1 MTQPNDSNNNRN
13 PTSPALNQKV
23 PRKAWMSLAILGS
36 ALLIAMYGETM
47 LLPAIPDI
55 IEEFDISY
63 NTSSWILS
71 AYLIAGAVATP
82 LGGKLSD
89 IYGRKKMVMIILI
102 IYIIGITLGGI
113 SSDITFLIVAR
124 VIQGIGISMFP
135 IAFGIIRDQFPIGKL
150 AIGVGVFSSMFA
162 AGSVVGL
169 ALGAN
174 IIENFG
180 WRATFFSIVFVAI
193 GLWFIIRQY
202 IDDRQESV
210 NLIDSP
216 EKLYAPNSVENRIN
230 VPNEETTDGKTKK
243 NIDIKGTI
251 TLAVTVISLLMVLSY
266 SQMNSIGNYQIAIF
280 LCVGIASL
288 VLFVIVEKK
297 SKSPLVNFQLMTN
310 KTILSANI
318 ILVIAFLSMFT
329 VFQTIPVLVRS
340 PQPFGFGESVISTAN
355 IQLPFMIVFL
365 LFAPSS
371 GFIVSKLG
379 NIKPTIIG
387 SIVSAL
393 GFTSLFLFHSNGI
406 LVSTNLAII
415 AGGLSLMQ
423 VGGFDIILQSTPRKF
438 SGISLG
444 MTVLFNLV
452 GGSVGPAVAG
462 IYMQANQVL
471 IKGVGLYPSPDSY
484 NLIFLT
490 IALASLIPIV
500 ISIYVSRRCPH
511 KVLVE

>member
-1 MTQPNDSNNNRN
+1 
-13 PTSPALNQKV
+13 
-23 PRKAWMSLAILGS
+23 MSLAILGS

-113 SSDITFLIVAR
+113 ASNITFLIVAR

-135 IAFGIIRDQFPIGKL
+135 IAFGIIRDQFPIDKL

-180 WRATFFSIVFVAI
+180 WRTTFFSIVFVAI
-193 GLWFIIRQY
+193 GLWFIIRRY

-210 NLIDSP
+210 NMIDSP
-216 EKLYAPNSVENRIN
+216 EQLYTPTSVENKIN
-230 VPNEETTDGKTKK
+230 VPNEETTNDKTKK
-243 NIDIKGTI
+243 NIDMKGTV
-251 TLAVTVISLLMVLSY
+251 TLAVTVISLLMALSY
-266 SQMNSIGNYQIAIF
+266 SQTNNIGSYQIAIF

-297 SKSPLVNFQLMTN
+297 SKSPLINFQLMTN

-329 VFQTIPVLVRS
+329 IFQTIPVLVRS

-393 GFTSLFLFHSNGI
+393 GFSSLFLFHSNGI

-423 VGGFDIILQSTPRKF
+423 VGGFDIVLQSTPRKF

-471 IKGVGLYPSPDSY
+471 IKGIGSYPSPDSY
-484 NLIFLT
+484 NFIFLT
-490 IALASLIPIV
+490 IALASLIPIAL
-500 ISIYVSRRCPH
+500 SIYIKKTSPY
-511 KVLVE
+511 KVLIE

>member
-1 MTQPNDSNNNRN
+1 MTQPHDSNNNRN
-13 PTSPALNQKV
+13 PTSPLVNQKV

-113 SSDITFLIVAR
+113 ASNITFLIVAR

-135 IAFGIIRDQFPIGKL
+135 IAFGIIRDQFPVDKL

-180 WRATFFSIVFVAI
+180 WRTTFFSIVFVAI
-193 GLWFIIRQY
+193 GLWFIIRRY
-202 IDDRQESV
+202 IDDKQESV
-210 NLIDSP
+210 NLIDLP
-216 EKLYAPNSVENRIN
+216 KQLNTPNSVENKMN
-230 VPNEETTDGKTKK
+230 VPNEETTKGQSQK
-243 NIDIKGTI
+243 NIDMKGTI

-266 SQMNSIGNYQIAIF
+266 SQTNNIGNYQIAIF

-288 VLFVIVEKK
+288 GLFVIVEKK
-297 SKSPLVNFQLMTN
+297 SKSPLVNFQLMVN

-329 VFQTIPVLVRS
+329 IFQTIPVLVRS
-340 PQPFGFGESVISTAN
+340 PEPFGFGESVISTAN

-393 GFTSLFLFHSNGI
+393 GFSSLFLFHSNGI

-423 VGGFDIILQSTPRKF
+423 VGGFDIVLQSTPRKF

-462 IYMQANQVL
+462 IYMQTNQVL
-471 IKGVGLYPSPDSY
+471 IKGVGSYPSPDSY

-490 IALASLIPIV
+490 IALASLIPIAL
-500 ISIYVSRRCPH
+500 SIYLRNRCPH
-511 KVLVE
+511 KVLVD